1 MRIDKIKN
9 SICGRRCGF
18 ILANPQVFNPLNYIF
33 LQASKVYPID
43 FVIMVVLILCFFIS
57 TVVGIIF
64 VGIRFLWFC
73 LERTRAND
81 RIDLYKI
88 RRNGTLPQGLLMGT
102 IFLMLA
108 VIALNYSLTM
118 VVAPQYAHYGYQ
130 RYCNHTVGDF
140 GEVRDCSS
148 FPELVLPCTSS
159 ADAEE
164 ICTPAVVST
173 FINRITLIFPFFGQ
187 VAFWGQFAFLG
198 VWMLVGVVGS
208 LRRPKLDETGGSD
221 DDEIDETTGLL
232 EH

>member
-1 MRIDKIKN
+1 MWIYPGESTGFQSVELHLSAGFQSLPDRLCYHGCSHPLLLHLN
-9 SICGRRCGF
+9 SGR
-18 ILANPQVFNPLNYIF
+18 Y
-33 LQASKVYPID
+33 S
-43 FVIMVVLILCFFIS
+43 LCRDS
-57 TVVGIIF
+57 LSLV
-64 VGIRFLWFC
+64 C
-73 LERTRAND
+73 LECTRANG
-81 RIDLYKI
+81 RVDLYKI
-88 RRNGTLPQGLLMGT
+88 RRNGTVPQGLLMGT

-118 VVAPQYAHYGYQ
+118 VVTPQYAHYGNQ
-130 RYCNHTVGDF
+130 RYCNHTIGDF

-187 VAFWGQFAFLG
+187 VAFWGQFVFLG
-198 VWMLVGVVGS
+198 VWMLVGIAGS
-208 LRRPKLDETGGSD
+208 LIRPKLDETGGSD